1 MLAGDSFHDTD
12 GVKPRPAIT
21 PSRVRC
27 PFAPRVTAMADAPQ
41 HKVSPNNPCPFLRML
56 VAQGLLDDR
65 LATIGDATEVIE
77 RVAATGEGSPR
88 LPGVAIRLIALLAN
102 GLGPATLLDNSLNG
116 VKLNRL
122 RNGPFDK
129 QGAGSRILDKRAQVR
144 PEELERLKEFAS
156 QKTTAGG
163 GRELGLDAGE
173 IDTMMD
179 ANYARAGDQRRLVDR
194 QLMNGEWPIL
204 LQVMGK
210 DGADGRYLSLSEIR
224 VLFEERRLP
233 MRMSKRLRR
242 RG

>member
-1 MLAGDSFHDTD
+1 MPD
-12 GVKPRPAIT
+12 
-21 PSRVRC
+21 
-27 PFAPRVTAMADAPQ
+27 DAQ

-65 LATIGDATEVIE
+65 MATIGDATEVIE

-88 LPGVAIRLIALLAN
+88 LPGIAIRLIALLAN
-102 GLGPATLLDNSLNG
+102 GLGPATLLDNGLNG
-116 VKLNRL
+116 VKLNKL

-144 PEELERLKEFAS
+144 PEELERLKSFAS
-156 QKTTAGG
+156 QKQTAGG

-173 IDTMMD
+173 IDAMMD

-194 QLMNGEWPIL
+194 QLMNGEWPVL

-210 DGADGRYLSLSEIR
+210 DGAHGRYLSLREIR
-224 VLFEERRLP
+224 ALFVERRLP
-233 MRMSKRLRR
+233 ARMMKRLSAKRTK
-242 RG
+242 GSPSS